1 MSADF
6 TYTDD
11 NLRICDDNYN
21 KLSRMYSGIRA
32 EISTTSKSIL
42 CLK

>member
-6 TYTDD
+6 TCTDE
-11 NLRICDDNYN
+11 NLRVCDDNYN
-21 KLSRMYSGIRA
+21 KLSRMYSGIRD

-42 CLK
+42 WLK